1 MSIQR
6 IHSGWNQKGKK
17 RQISQVAS
25 ALAVSIWKISKKT
38 LLNLENEGFDTDTWT
53 DRLEILREISCF
65 QVYVTMN
72 EITGFN
78 DEKRI
83 DFITDIAKKLNETIN
98 INQVDL
104 KIPEGNIKKKFINLL
119 NDRLEDYSA
128 LEYIDEPSYKASI
141 CLEIT

>member
-78 DEKRI
+78 DDKKI
-83 DFITDIAKKLNETIN
+83 DFKTDIAKKLNETIN

-104 KIPEGNIKKKFINLL
+104 KIPEGNIKKKFIKLL
-119 NDRLEDYSA
+119 AFKNF
-128 LEYIDEPSYKASI
+128 
-141 CLEIT
+141 T

>member
-104 KIPEGNIKKKFINLL
+104 KIPEGNIKK
-119 NDRLEDYSA
+119 
-128 LEYIDEPSYKASI
+128 
-141 CLEIT
+141 